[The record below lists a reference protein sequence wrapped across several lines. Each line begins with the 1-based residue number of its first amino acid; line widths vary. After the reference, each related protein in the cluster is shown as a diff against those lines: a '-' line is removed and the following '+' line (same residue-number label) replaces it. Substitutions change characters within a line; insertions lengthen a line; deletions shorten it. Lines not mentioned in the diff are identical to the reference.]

1 MFQKPATA
9 RHQHQQLS
17 SLQTA
22 VAGDKSE
29 SAESQGEAM
38 SPAQPSPAQ
47 PSPAPLLTLMANF
60 VWRKVFKKFRNIH
73 RRGILTPIPY

>member
-38 SPAQPSPAQ
+38 SPAQPSPA
-47 PSPAPLLTLMANF
+47 PLLTLMANF